1 MAKQKRKNSGYS
13 WALLALG
20 FLAGAVFVFAL
31 LRYGGFEI
39 ETSRPKPKPAARV
52 APPPAP
58 PPPEEVKPPAVEET
72 PGEPAAPAVIEVPR
86 PSAKLAIV
94 IDDMGTDMKKL
105 RELVSLGSPVTIAV
119 MPNMRFSRETSM
131 EASAKGLEVIM
142 HMPMEPKDVSDNNP
156 GTDALLTAMTA
167 EEIKA
172 LMEAGF
178 KTVPD
183 AIGINNHMGSKFTED
198 AVHMQAVLQ
207 LIKKKNMF
215 FLDSRTSANSVGARL
230 AREIGVR
237 NADRNVFLDN
247 NRDVKYIKGQIA
259 EAVKIAR
266 KRGKAI
272 AIGHPYPETIQALKE
287 SVPGLDDTGIEVVRI
302 SEIIGK
308 GSR

>member
-1 MAKQKRKNSGYS
+1 MAKQKRKKNGYS

-20 FLAGAVFVFAL
+20 FLAGAAFVFAL

-39 ETSRPKPKPAARV
+39 ETPRPKPKPAARV

-58 PPPEEVKPPAVEET
+58 PPEEVKPPAVEET
-72 PGEPAAPAVIEVPR
+72 PKEPPAPPVIEVPR

-105 RELVSLGSPVTIAV
+105 KELVSIGSPVTIAV
-119 MPNMRFSRETSM
+119 MPNMRFSRETSI
-131 EASAKGLEVIM
+131 EASSRGLDVIM

-156 GTDALLTAMTA
+156 GTDALLTVMTA
-167 EEIKA
+167 EEIKS

-198 AVHMQAVLQ
+198 AEHMQAVLQ

-230 AREIGVR
+230 ARQIGVR

-259 EAVKIAR
+259 EAARIAR

-272 AIGHPYPETIQALKE
+272 AIGHPYPETIQALRE
-287 SVPGLDDTGIEVVRI
+287 SVPGLDDIGIEVVRL

-308 GSR
+308 GK

>member
-13 WALLALG
+13 WALLVLG
-20 FLAGAVFVFAL
+20 FIAGAAFVFAL

-39 ETSRPKPKPAARV
+39 ETPRPKPKPAARV
-52 APPPAP
+52 APPPAAP
-58 PPPEEVKPPAVEET
+58 PLEEVKPPAVEET
-72 PGEPAAPAVIEVPR
+72 PREPTAPAVIEVPR

-105 RELVSLGSPVTIAV
+105 RELVSLGSPVTIAI
-119 MPNMRFSRETSM
+119 MPNMRFSKETSM
-131 EASAKGLEVIM
+131 EASSKGLEVIM

-198 AVHMQAVLQ
+198 AAHMEAVLQ
-207 LIKKKNMF
+207 LVKKKNMF

-230 AREIGVR
+230 ARQIGVR
-237 NADRNVFLDN
+237 NAYRNVFLDN

-259 EAVKIAR
+259 EAAKIAR

-272 AIGHPYPETIQALKE
+272 AIGHPYPETLQALRE
-287 SVPGLDDTGIEVVRI
+287 SVPGLDDTGIEVVRL

-308 GSR
+308 GR